1 MQETSKVG
9 KRGMIVIPA
18 RLRRAFGIEE
28 GTTVIAEAR
37 QDGILIRPAV
47 TVPIEWYSPE
57 RRAEFLLSNAV
68 DAADYAQALAEVK
81 KLGLDPAAIPHQPP
95 LGT

>member
-1 MQETSKVG
+1 VH
-9 KRGMIVIPA
+9 
-18 RLRRAFGIEE
+18 
-28 GTTVIAEAR
+28 
-37 QDGILIRPAV
+37 
-47 TVPIEWYSPE
+47 IEWYSPE

-68 DAADYAQALAEVK
+68 DATDYAQALEEVK

>member
-1 MQETSKVG
+1 MHETSKVG
-9 KRGMIVIPA
+9 KRGMVMIPA

-47 TVPIEWYSPE
+47 TVHIEWYSPE

-68 DAADYAQALAEVK
+68 DATDYAQALEEVK

>member
-28 GTTVIAEAR
+28 GTMVIAEAR

-47 TVPIEWYSPE
+47 TVPIAMVFARTA
-57 RRAEFLLSNAV
+57 RRVS
-68 DAADYAQALAEVK
+68 ALQCRRCHR
-81 KLGLDPAAIPHQPP
+81 LCP
-95 LGT
+95 GT